1 MDYDAQTDAF
11 RFDLDSMVER
21 YLEEFDINSITIIG
35 ALQEKVYE
43 LSQGGTILFE
53 MDSEFWEFDFD
64 DVEDS
69 DDFIEEDF

>member
-64 DVEDS
+64 EEDS
-69 DDFIEEDF
+69 DDFIEEDS

>member
-1 MDYDAQTDAF
+1 MDYDSQTDAF
-11 RFDLDSMVER
+11 RFDLDSMVDR

-43 LSQGGTILFE
+43 LSQGGNIVFK

-64 DVEDS
+64 DIEDS
-69 DDFIEEDF
+69 DDLIEEDS

>member
-1 MDYDAQTDAF
+1 MDYDSQTDAF

-53 MDSEFWEFDFD
+53 MDSDFWEFDFD
-64 DVEDS
+64 DEQDS
-69 DDFIEEDF
+69 DDYIEEDI